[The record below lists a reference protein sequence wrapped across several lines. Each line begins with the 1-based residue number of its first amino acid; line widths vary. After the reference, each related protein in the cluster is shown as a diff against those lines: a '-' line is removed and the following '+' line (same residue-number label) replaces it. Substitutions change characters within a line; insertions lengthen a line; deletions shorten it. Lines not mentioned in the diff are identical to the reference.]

1 MEFQNLHIV
10 AFETSCPV
18 TQLAILSKPMHLKNV
33 TDSYITM
40 TVERKIRNT
49 LRVHIGD
56 NYALVS
62 AGSTSAMT
70 VSDLASYIH
79 GIPHEDNNA

>member
-1 MEFQNLHIV
+1 MHII
-10 AFETSCPV
+10 AFETNCPV

-33 TDSYITM
+33 TDSYMTM

-49 LRVHIGD
+49 LRVHTGD
-56 NYALVS
+56 DYALVS
-62 AGSTSAMT
+62 AGSKSMT
-70 VSDLASYIH
+70 VSDLASYNIH